1 VPVDFSLTES
11 QQEIARLAGQLLDAS
26 PGGRPPRTPAEL
38 ASPGGRPPRTPAAN
52 EGKADPWKEL
62 ARAGLLALSLPPELG
77 GDGLGVL
84 DTAVL
89 LTEIGRRAAPVP
101 ALATL
106 MTGVLPVVR
115 WGDDG
120 TRRALLPAAA
130 AGELVLTAGL
140 REPSEA
146 MPLAP
151 AVTVAADGTVS
162 GIKVGVPY
170 CAQAGRVLLPVS
182 FAVPPRGDDP
192 PGSPREVPSPHTPSV
207 VVVIVDPA
215 ADGALLTRTPSVA
228 GGPEYT
234 LRLDQVPV
242 EHVLGGASCLT
253 DLYQLA
259 VAGACSLADG
269 AVSAALALTRD
280 HIATRRQFG
289 RPLAAFQAV
298 AQQAADVY
306 IASRT
311 LHLATL
317 SACWRLD
324 AGLDAAGDLGVAGYW
339 CAAQAPR
346 SLRTCHHLHGGT
358 GMDVTYPLHRFSAL
372 VSDLVRFLGGA
383 EYQLESQACSLN

>member
-1 VPVDFSLTES
+1 
-11 QQEIARLAGQLLDAS
+11 
-26 PGGRPPRTPAEL
+26 
-38 ASPGGRPPRTPAAN
+38 
-52 EGKADPWKEL
+52 
-62 ARAGLLALSLPPELG
+62 
-77 GDGLGVL
+77 VL

-106 MTGVLPVVR
+106 MTGVLPVAR
-115 WGDDG
+115 WGDG
-120 TRRALLPAAA
+120 ERRRALLPAAA
-130 AGELVLTAGL
+130 AGELILTAGL
-140 REPSEA
+140 REPSDP

-151 AVTVAADGTVS
+151 AVAVAADGTVS
-162 GIKVGVPY
+162 GTKVGVPY

-182 FAVPPRGDDP
+182 FAG
-192 PGSPREVPSPHTPSV
+192 GGAG
-207 VVVIVDPA
+207 VVIVDPA
-215 ADGALLTRTPSVA
+215 ADGARMTRTPTAA

-234 LRLDQVPV
+234 LRLDRVPV
-242 EHVLGGASCLT
+242 EHVLGGADCLA

-259 VAGACSLADG
+259 VAGACSVADG

-280 HIATRRQFG
+280 HIATRQQFG

-298 AQQAADVY
+298 AQQVADVY
-306 IASRT
+306 VASRT

-317 SACWRLD
+317 SACWRL
-324 AGLDAAGDLGVAGYW
+324 GEGMNAAGDLAVAGYW
-339 CAAQAPR
+339 CAEEAPR

-383 EYQLESQACSLN
+383 EHQLERQACSLN

>member
-26 PGGRPPRTPAEL
+26 PGGRPPRTPAEV

-207 VVVIVDPA
+207 GVVIVDPA